1 LDLLKAREVAKAKAA
16 YQTASDRGL
25 TDADIRTIIAEFD
38 LHPTSCWDNPAG
50 VLFARLT
57 GDLSNWPPYSKSFVR
72 LQQREAEQQRAAE
85 ASEANKRKRE
95 ETERLHGE
103 YAELEQ
109 LYGSEVT
116 ALSHEEQEGLLL
128 ELYPTPESRAFL
140 RPKQRRLDL
149 LQLFSKRQLNG
160 TV

>member
-1 LDLLKAREVAKAKAA
+1 
-16 YQTASDRGL
+16 
-25 TDADIRTIIAEFD
+25 
-38 LHPTSCWDNPAG
+38 
-50 VLFARLT
+50 
-57 GDLSNWPPYSKSFVR
+57 
-72 LQQREAEQQRAAE
+72 
-85 ASEANKRKRE
+85 
-95 ETERLHGE
+95 
-103 YAELEQ
+103 